1 MSRIKFDVR
10 YKELTSLGYKAED
23 ISNRDLNDMIS
34 SGIFY
39 GFNIGNAPDEN
50 YVEII
55 VTRHSDTWIVQE
67 CKDYIDRI
75 YLRSFKNG
83 KWDGWTQLIVSHD
96 CDNPNTEVI
105 IVERPHT
112 HPVATPQNDG
122 FMSAADK
129 RKLDAL
135 DANGGSGDGS
145 DHRHLQYEEDISEL
159 NNKVADLEK
168 NKADL
173 NHNHDD
179 RYIPVFSPIRPST
192 QTVVG
197 QIWIETNN

>member
-10 YKELTSLGYKAED
+10 YKELSSLGYKAED
-23 ISNRDLNDMIS
+23 ISNKDLNDMMY

-39 GFNIGNAPDEN
+39 GFNIGNSPDEN

-75 YLRSFKNG
+75 YLRSYKNG
-83 KWDGWTQLIVSHD
+83 MWSGWTQLIVEHD

-112 HPVATPQNDG
+112 HAVATPQSDG

-135 DANGGSGDGS
+135 TDQGTSDGS
-145 DHRHLQYEEDISEL
+145 DHRHLEYEQDIADINDRITEL
-159 NNKVADLEK
+159 DKQKSNID
-168 NKADL
+168 
-173 NHNHDD
+173 HNHDE
-179 RYIPVFSPIRPST
+179 RYIPVFSSIRPST
-192 QTVVG
+192 QDVAG
-197 QIWIETNN
+197 QVWIETN